1 MDDKNI
7 LALIER
13 EEQNA
18 YGINDAELSDARAE
32 SIKYY
37 LGEPFGNEIEGRS
50 QVVSTDTQDVIE
62 SSLPQLLK
70 VFVAGDKV
78 VVFDPRGPEDVDAA
92 EQETEYINHIVME
105 KNHGFHVFYVW
116 FKDALLSKNGYVKVW
131 YEKYEDVEEEFYQGL
146 TDAQV
151 NMLVQD
157 GVEVLQH
164 SAYPDPSFPAE
175 LAQQAQMMIQAGM
188 DAPQIPQL
196 HDVKIRKTEPK
207 GCVKICNVAPEAMMV
222 STETPGLDLNEAR
235 FVQHREL
242 MSLDQAKAMGFDV
255 SEDTWSDVEDFYQEA
270 DARDLYGEDSANLE
284 TTDVLV
290 KDTYYKI
297 DGKRMRYVVIGNTI
311 VHEEEVDIVPFACL
325 SPIVMPHRHIGR
337 SYADLVKDIQL
348 IKSTLIR
355 GSLDA
360 MYLANSP
367 RFAISDR
374 VNLEDMLVSRPGGL
388 VRVAGDPNGAILPL
402 VSPGVSPNTFN
413 MVEYMDAAKEK
424 RTGVTA
430 YNQGLDAN
438 SLNKTATGI
447 SIIAQASQERLLLVA
462 RLFAETGVKD
472 LFMLVHRLTRKHQDK
487 AEVVRLR
494 NEWVEVDPRQWK
506 TRTDMSISVGL
517 GTGNKD
523 QQLMH
528 LQTILM
534 AQKEGLQIGVATP
547 KNVYNALIKLTQNAG
562 FKDAEEFWTSPEES
576 QQEPQPDPE
585 MVKVQNQQQVDQAK
599 LQLEQQKSAAQLQ
612 LEREK
617 TMAQMELE
625 QWKAQ
630 QSAELEKYK
639 AEIKAQS
646 EIELNR
652 TKMEMQAG
660 LESSRMMM
668 DCHKQ
673 DMQTL
678 MDRQMMANESQQSSG
693 ENMHKMLESL
703 ASVMEQLSKPR
714 KVVRDARGR
723 VQGIE

>member
-1 MDDKNI
+1 MEGVDI
-7 LALIER
+7 LALIEQ

-18 YGINDAELSDARAE
+18 YGIHDAELSDARAE

-37 LGEPFGNEIEGRS
+37 LGEPFGNELEGRS

-62 SSLPQLLK
+62 SALPQLLK
-70 VFVAGDKV
+70 VFVSGDKV
-78 VVFDPRGPEDVDAA
+78 VVFDPRGPEDVEAS
-92 EQETEYINHIVME
+92 EQESEYINHIVME

-131 YEKYEDVEEEFYQGL
+131 YEQYEDVEEDTYQGL

-157 GVEVLQH
+157 GVEVLEH
-164 SAYPDPSFPAE
+164 SAYQDPSFPAE
-175 LAQQAQMMIQAGM
+175 MSQQAEMMAQAGM
-188 DAPQIPQL
+188 PVPPIPQL
-196 HDVKIRKTEPK
+196 HDVKIRKVENK
-207 GCVKICNVAPEAMMV
+207 GCVKICNVAPEAIMV
-222 STETPGLDLNEAR
+222 STETAGLDLQESR

-242 MSLDQAKAMGFDV
+242 MSLHEAKEMGFDV
-255 SEDTWSDVEDFYQEA
+255 SEDTWSDVEDFYQET

-290 KDTYYKI
+290 KDTYYKV

-311 VHEEEVDIVPFACL
+311 VHEEEAEIVPFACL

-337 SYADLVKDIQL
+337 SYADLVQDIQL

-367 RFAISDR
+367 RHAISDR
-374 VNLEDMLVSRPGGL
+374 VNLEDMLVSRPGGI
-388 VRVAGDPNGAILPL
+388 VRVSGDPAGAIMPL
-402 VSPGVSPNTFN
+402 VSPPAPNTTFN
-413 MVEYMDAAKEK
+413 MIEYMDSAKEK

-472 LFMLVHRLTRKHQDK
+472 LFMLVHRLVRKHQDK

-494 NEWVEVDPRQWK
+494 NKWVEVDPRQWK

-523 QQLMH
+523 QQLQH

-547 KNVYNALIKLTQNAG
+547 KNIYNALIKLTQNAG
-562 FKDAEEFWTSPEES
+562 FKDYEQYWTSPEEAP
-576 QQEPQPDPE
+576 QEPQPDPE
-585 MVKVQNQQQVDQAK
+585 MVKVQQEMQMEQQKMQSDMQMQQMKGQADMQLAREK
-599 LQLEQQKSAAQLQ
+599 MAMDVQLEQFKAQLQ
-612 LEREK
+612 AE
-617 TMAQMELE
+617 TQIQIAQIR
-625 QWKAQ
+625 AQ
-630 QSAELEKYK
+630 VEASRPVM
-639 AEIKAQS
+639 S
-646 EIELNR
+646 E
-652 TKMEMQAG
+652 G
-660 LESSRMMM
+660 
-668 DCHKQ
+668 
-673 DMQTL
+673 
-678 MDRQMMANESQQSSG
+678 
-693 ENMHKMLESL
+693 
-703 ASVMEQLSKPR
+703 
-714 KVVRDARGR
+714 
-723 VQGIE
+723 